1 MKMLGIAALY
11 LLARPSAGDT
21 PVHCLLEQMY
31 GEWTIEMGTPT
42 NTVLTA
48 LPSCEGVALPTAAT
62 MRLTA
67 PNIISWEGP
76 DTPTGDRRGTFTM
89 VYDEGWEASFEAL
102 GPPHGGKPAVKFWG
116 FLDWKVV
123 NTTHVESLCGSVS
136 YGTFHTA
143 PSDASAAPTGWGC
156 YKATKIE
163 APSPRVHPA
172 PVMPTWTATA
182 AGTYQPLPAPSLHR
196 EMPQAVADDRPDKIK
211 YAGLPDSLDWDTEHK
226 VGNMRDQLTCGS
238 CYAFAATSML
248 ASRGRIASVGSAPDL
263 YISPQDMISC
273 GSPKTLDSLAAAGSG
288 YGQGCAGGFG
298 YLVAKCVNLLLC
310 SFAP

>member
-1 MKMLGIAALY
+1 M
-11 LLARPSAGDT
+11 
-21 PVHCLLEQMY
+21 
-31 GEWTIEMGTPT
+31 
-42 NTVLTA
+42 
-48 LPSCEGVALPTAAT
+48 
-62 MRLTA
+62 
-67 PNIISWEGP
+67 WEGP

-211 YAGLPDSLDWDTEHK
+211 FPVPPQTAGPASSAPAHEILAEPHGTSFGEAQASRSPPSRSLRLAAVPPLPPPTTPSLDVSAKTVPREEEA
-226 VGNMRDQLTCGS
+226 VAPNQPRD
-238 CYAFAATSML
+238 
-248 ASRGRIASVGSAPDL
+248 
-263 YISPQDMISC
+263 
-273 GSPKTLDSLAAAGSG
+273 
-288 YGQGCAGGFG
+288 
-298 YLVAKCVNLLLC
+298 
-310 SFAP
+310 